1 MLDSIEP
8 SPRQDLDLK
17 QISELNYMG
26 DAPDTSALIKKEFV
40 DFRVD
45 EELGFPLSHDGEH
58 LYLRIRK
65 TGLSTVEVARRLAGV
80 SEASLSD
87 IGYSGMKDKRGE
99 CTQWFSIPLS
109 RTAEERLR
117 EIENGFIEILDAERN
132 SRKLRIGSHKKNRFE
147 ILLRQC
153 QGRKFVFEER
163 LDLIKASGVP
173 NYFGSQRF
181 GKDMS
186 NLTQVMQLFRS
197 EIEISAS
204 DRINVKARK
213 KRSMLFSAARGYLFN
228 QVLSERIQQ
237 KNWNQFVPGDVLNL
251 AGTNRYFL
259 VDNGCWDDKLQ
270 RRLDSFDIHISGPL
284 AGVQDPREK
293 YISNDMAARLEE
305 AVLVKFQNL
314 LCGLISFGLKT
325 NRRPLRFVPE
335 NLKWNW
341 LTPEELKLQFTLPR
355 GAYATSLLRELC
367 KISSFGNTGIEL

>member
-8 SPRQDLDLK
+8 SLRQDPDLP

-26 DAPDTSALIKKEFV
+26 DAPETSALIKQQFV

-45 EELGFPLSHDGEH
+45 EELGFPLSHEGEH

-65 TGLSTVEVARRLAGV
+65 TGLSTVEVARRLAEV

-87 IGYSGMKDKRGE
+87 IGYSGMKDKQGE
-99 CTQWFSIPLS
+99 CTQWFSVPVS
-109 RTAEERLR
+109 RTEEERLR
-117 EIENGFIEILDAERN
+117 EIEDGFVEILDAERN

-153 QGRKFVFEER
+153 LGRKSVFEER
-163 LDLIKASGVP
+163 LHLIEASGIP

-181 GKDMS
+181 GNDMS
-186 NLTQVMQLFRS
+186 NLTQVMQLFRG
-197 EIEISAS
+197 ELGLSAN

-213 KRSMLFSAARGYLFN
+213 KRSMLFSAARAYLFN

-251 AGTNRYFL
+251 AGTSRYFL
-259 VDNGCWDDKLQ
+259 VENGCWDDKLQ
-270 RRLDSFDIHISGPL
+270 RRLDNFDIHISGPL

-305 AVLVKFQNL
+305 AVLTKFQNL
-314 LCGLISFGLKT
+314 LSGLISFGLKT

-335 NLKWNW
+335 KLEWSW
-341 LTPEELKLQFTLPR
+341 LTPEDLKLQFTLPR

-367 KISSFGNTGIEL
+367 KISLFGNSGIEL